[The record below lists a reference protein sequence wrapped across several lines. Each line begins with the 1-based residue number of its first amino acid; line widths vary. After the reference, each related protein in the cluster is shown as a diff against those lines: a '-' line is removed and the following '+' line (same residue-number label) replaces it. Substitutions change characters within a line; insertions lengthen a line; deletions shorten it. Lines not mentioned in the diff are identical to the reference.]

1 MNLFHLKYFIRL
13 AELEHYTLAA
23 KELNIT
29 QPSLSH
35 AISSLENEI
44 SVKLFE
50 KKGRN
55 IVLTRAG
62 EIFYKI
68 VSVSVSNIDEAVEYI
83 QKINA
88 GDGLINL
95 GFLRTLGVKTVPTLC
110 KKFKDE
116 HLDKNINFNFY
127 NGYSDELIRGIKSAS
142 YDVVF
147 TSKTEENDL
156 IEYIPLGK
164 QELILIVPQE
174 HELVTQDEVNLE
186 EITKYD
192 FISFK
197 KNTGL
202 HKIISPNFDKIKKYP
217 TVKLTAEEDQV
228 VAGLVSQGFGI
239 AIVPDMPV
247 LETLNVKKIKIR
259 DIEQNRLFYMAYL
272 KEHTNIPIVYEFI
285 DFIKNYTFSEYI
297 KPY

>member
-1 MNLFHLKYFIRL
+1 MNLYHLKYFIKL

-35 AISSLENEI
+35 AIATLEDELK
-44 SVKLFE
+44 VKLFE

-55 IVLTRAG
+55 IILTRSG
-62 EIFYKI
+62 KIFHQI
-68 VSVSVSNIDEAVEYI
+68 ISVSVSNIDAAVDYI

-95 GFLRTLGVKTVPTLC
+95 GFLRTLGVTTVPILC
-110 KKFKDE
+110 RKFKEDNS
-116 HLDKNINFNFY
+116 DKNINFNFY
-127 NGYSDELIRGIKSAS
+127 NGFSEELINGLKSTT

-147 TSKTEENDL
+147 TSKTEDNDS

-164 QELILIVPQE
+164 QELILIVPND
-174 HELVTQDEVNLE
+174 HELAEKENIDLKN
-186 EITKYD
+186 ITNYD
-192 FISFK
+192 FIAFK

-202 HKIISPNFDKIKKYP
+202 AKIISPNFNKIKKYP
-217 TVKLTAEEDQV
+217 NIKYTAEEDHV

-239 AIVPDMPV
+239 AIVPDMPI
-247 LETLNVKKIKIR
+247 LEAMNVKKIKIT
-259 DIEQNRLFYMAYL
+259 DIEQNRLFYIAYL
-272 KEHTNIPIVYEFI
+272 KDHENIPIVYDFI
-285 DFIKNYTFSEYI
+285 NFIKNYTFTEYI

>member
-55 IVLTRAG
+55 IALTRAG
-62 EIFYKI
+62 ELFYKI
-68 VSVSVSNIDEAVEYI
+68 VSVSVANIDEAVEYI

-95 GFLRTLGVKTVPTLC
+95 GFLRTLGVQTVPTLC

-116 HLDKNINFNFY
+116 NSDKEINFNFY
-127 NGYSDELIRGIKSAS
+127 NGYSEELITGIKSAK
-142 YDVVF
+142 YDIVF
-147 TSKTEENDL
+147 TSKTEDNDL
-156 IEYIPLGK
+156 IEYIPFGK
-164 QELILIVPQE
+164 QELILIVPTD
-174 HELVTQDEVNLE
+174 HKLANLDSIDLE
-186 EITKYD
+186 EITKHD

-202 HKIISPNFDKIKKYP
+202 HKIIAPNFSRIKKYP
-217 TVKLTAEEDQV
+217 KVKYTAEEDQV
-228 VAGLVSQGFGI
+228 VSGLVSQGFGI

-247 LETLNVKKIKIR
+247 LETLNVKKIKIN
-259 DIEQNRLFYMAYL
+259 DIEQNRLFYIAHL
-272 KEHTNIPIVYEFI
+272 KERTNIPIVYEFI
-285 DFIKNYTFSEYI
+285 DFLKKYTFSDYI

>member
-1 MNLFHLKYFIRL
+1 MNLFHLKYFIKL
-13 AELEHYTLAA
+13 AELEHYTQAA

-35 AISSLENEI
+35 AIASLEEEI

-68 VSVSVSNIDEAVEYI
+68 VSVSVTNIDEAAEYI

-88 GDGLINL
+88 GDGLINF
-95 GFLRTLGVKTVPTLC
+95 GFLRTLGVVTVPTLC
-110 KKFKDE
+110 KKFKNE
-116 HLDKNINFNFY
+116 NPEKSINFNFY
-127 NGYSDELIRGIKSAS
+127 NGFSEELISGIKSAS
-142 YDVVF
+142 YDVVL
-147 TSKTEENDL
+147 TSKIEDNSL
-156 IEYIPLGK
+156 IKYVPFGK
-164 QELILIVPQE
+164 QELILIVPTD
-174 HELVTQDEVNLE
+174 HELSTLDSINLE

-202 HKIISPNFDKIKKYP
+202 HKIISPNFTKIKKHPKIKY
-217 TVKLTAEEDQV
+217 TAEEDQV

-247 LETLNVKKIKIR
+247 LETLGVKKIKIN
-259 DIEQNRLFYMAYL
+259 DIEQNRLFYIAYL
-272 KEHTNIPIVYEFI
+272 KEHTNIPVVYEFI
-285 DFIKNYTFSEYI
+285 NFLKRHAFSEYI
-297 KPY
+297 KAY